1 MINKVIKNISPI
13 KIKNPVK
20 VDLFS
25 PWDNK
30 KIAKIECIK
39 KSDVNDILEVSN
51 DFFTNKALY
60 INKKDRIKILKKT
73 ANILK
78 KRSSS
83 FAKLIAI
90 EGGKPLKDSK
100 VEVERAISGLE
111 LCIDSIKKCHGVE
124 IPMGLNDASSRKI
137 AFTRKFPVGPV
148 FAISAFNHPL
158 NLIVHQVG
166 PAIAA
171 GCPIIVKPS
180 LDTPATCF
188 EFLNLLLEAGLP
200 NGFCQMINVNDHLVT
215 QSFLRDERISFFSF
229 IGSSKVGWKLKSMLS
244 AGTGCALEHGGI
256 ASVILD
262 KDTNI
267 KKVLPLILRGAFY
280 HAGQVCV
287 SIQKVIVHQDIID
300 DFLKQMKKSLK
311 RIKVGDPIEKDT
323 DVGPLIRP
331 SELKRVDNLIKK
343 SLRNGAELICG
354 GKAISKSAYECTIIK
369 NPNPSSEINDVEIF
383 GPVLCVYD
391 YQNMDDA
398 IAKANHNLFS
408 FQSSIF
414 TNNIDV
420 AMESFE
426 KLDAKSVF
434 INEQT
439 AFRVD
444 WMPFGGL
451 KHSGEAVGGIDYT
464 FSDLMYDKLIVINSE
479 KITT

>member
-1 MINKVIKNISPI
+1 
-13 KIKNPVK
+13 
-20 VDLFS
+20 
-25 PWDNK
+25 
-30 KIAKIECIK
+30 
-39 KSDVNDILEVSN
+39 
-51 DFFTNKALY
+51 
-60 INKKDRIKILKKT
+60 
-73 ANILK
+73 
-78 KRSSS
+78 
-83 FAKLIAI
+83 
-90 EGGKPLKDSK
+90 
-100 VEVERAISGLE
+100 
-111 LCIDSIKKCHGVE
+111 
-124 IPMGLNDASSRKI
+124 MGLNDASSRKI

-300 DFLKQMKKSLK
+300 DFLKQMKKYLK
-311 RIKVGDPIEKDT
+311 
-323 DVGPLIRP
+323 
-331 SELKRVDNLIKK
+331 
-343 SLRNGAELICG
+343 
-354 GKAISKSAYECTIIK
+354 K
-369 NPNPSSEINDVEIF
+369 N
-383 GPVLCVYD
+383 
-391 YQNMDDA
+391 
-398 IAKANHNLFS
+398 
-408 FQSSIF
+408 
-414 TNNIDV
+414 
-420 AMESFE
+420 
-426 KLDAKSVF
+426 
-434 INEQT
+434 
-439 AFRVD
+439 
-444 WMPFGGL
+444 
-451 KHSGEAVGGIDYT
+451 
-464 FSDLMYDKLIVINSE
+464 
-479 KITT
+479 